1 MTLFHDIHDNNFGE
15 YGSSNGDHHDGDN
28 YTDNSETSA
37 EDRNSED
44 CIVEDVIRQS
54 LEMMMSPF
62 EPPAHM
68 RVLNLDAMSTPEFP
82 EYPLLYVNTLRGAM
96 AYG

>member
-1 MTLFHDIHDNNFGE
+1 MGAQMRITTMVI
-15 YGSSNGDHHDGDN
+15 
-28 YTDNSETSA
+28 TTQII

-44 CIVEDVIRQS
+44 CNVEDVIRQS

-68 RVLNLDAMSTPEFP
+68 RVLHLDAMSTPEFP
-82 EYPLLYVNTLRGAM
+82 EYLLLYVNTLKGAM